1 MLERPADRPIDPG
14 HGAVV
19 SRLAAAPATVYDVAT
34 ALDLVAATLGGGLPL
49 IDALERVAEV
59 VPPDVARDLCK
70 VAAALRWGV
79 DDQVAWEQ
87 VAAVWRPAGVALG
100 LARELGVAPRVLLHD
115 AAHAVRRAEDT
126 RLAAAG
132 ARLGVLLVLPLGLAF
147 LPAFVLLAVVPI
159 VIDLT
164 RASLGGMT

>member
-1 MLERPADRPIDPG
+1 M
-14 HGAVV
+14 
-19 SRLAAAPATVYDVAT
+19 SRARTPTTPTATVYDVAT

-49 IDALERVAEV
+49 TETLEQVADV
-59 VPPDVARDLCK
+59 TSAAVARDLRR

-79 DDQVAWEQ
+79 DDRVAWQQVAP
-87 VAAVWRPAGVALG
+87 VWQPAGVALG
-100 LARELGVAPRVLLHD
+100 LARELGVAPRLLLHD
-115 AAHAVRRAEDT
+115 AARAVRARENT

-159 VIDLT
+159 VIDLA

>member
-1 MLERPADRPIDPG
+1 MAG
-14 HGAVV
+14 GSSVAN
-19 SRLAAAPATVYDVAT
+19 VYDVAT

-49 IDALERVAEV
+49 TDALDRVAEV
-59 VPPDVARDLCK
+59 TVPAVGRDLRR

-79 DDQVAWEQ
+79 DDRVAWQQVAD
-87 VAAVWRPAGVALG
+87 VWRPAGVALG
-100 LARELGVAPRVLLHD
+100 LARDLGVPPRLLLHD
-115 AAHAVRRAEDT
+115 AATAVRRREDT

-147 LPAFVLLAVVPI
+147 LPAFVLLAVVPV

-164 RASLGGMT
+164 RASLSGMT